1 MDFLKEFEISDE
13 TINVIK
19 ENFCIQDQEEIIN
32 SQDRIYSSILY
43 LREIGVNNNIIED
56 IILEDYS
63 LLVPGED
70 KIRFALSKIGEKE
83 FVRLIEEDFMN
94 YKYLNDIY

>member
-43 LREIGVNNNIIED
+43 L
-56 IILEDYS
+56 
-63 LLVPGED
+63 
-70 KIRFALSKIGEKE
+70 F
-83 FVRLIEEDFMN
+83 
-94 YKYLNDIY
+94 LNTY